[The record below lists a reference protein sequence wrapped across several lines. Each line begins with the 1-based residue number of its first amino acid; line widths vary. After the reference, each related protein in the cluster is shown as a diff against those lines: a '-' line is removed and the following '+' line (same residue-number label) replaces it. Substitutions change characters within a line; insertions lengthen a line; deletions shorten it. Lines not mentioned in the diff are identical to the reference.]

1 MAEIQQ
7 FNLGQLLGQAEAIKG
22 ARRQNQLADLMAP
35 IQQQSAQLG
44 LDQARLAQTQQL
56 ARTALGILGDTP
68 EQNWTQA
75 VEFAKQ
81 RGADLTGLEQYSPQA
96 YEAVKQLAAG
106 GMGVQQGFSY
116 GGSQLVEKDGKVGYI
131 VPRYGKDGSVTTV
144 FAEAGDG
151 FNVLGTGGVSARD
164 RSQLDIETEEEK
176 ARRKAAVEAEMAQQ
190 VELQKVLGREGAQRY
205 TELQKAA
212 QSASEFLPRLED
224 LKRLAATVETGAT
237 AEIRMLAKR
246 ALGLDS
252 ANMEELNAKLG
263 ELAQDILNQQTG
275 TKTDFDFQN
284 AVRQSA
290 SLGKTPEANRRLIE
304 ALIERQRQAVRFG
317 DMAAQALQERGAQ
330 GILDLR
336 YVPPAQGQTTQQGA
350 ATVQTPAAPTQPGG
364 GSTRMRYN
372 PATGQLE
379 PAQ

>member
-1 MAEIQQ
+1 MTEIQQ
-7 FNLGQLLGQAEAIKG
+7 FNLGQLLGQAEAIRG
-22 ARRQNQLADLMAP
+22 ARRQNQLAELMAP
-35 IQQQSAQLG
+35 IQQQSAQIG
-44 LDQARLAQTQQL
+44 LQQARLGQTQQL
-56 ARTALGILGDTP
+56 ARTALGILGDAP
-68 EQNWTQA
+68 EQNWPMA
-75 VEFAKQ
+75 IEFARQ

-96 YEAVKQLAAG
+96 FEAVKQLAAG
-106 GMGVQQGFSY
+106 GIAGQQGFSY
-116 GGSQLVEKDGKVGYI
+116 GGSQLVEKDGKIGYI

-151 FNVLGTGGVSARD
+151 FKVLGSGGVSARE
-164 RSQLDIETEEEK
+164 RSELDIQTEEEK
-176 ARRKAAVEAEMAQQ
+176 ARRKAAVETDTAQQ
-190 VELQKVLGREGAQRY
+190 VELQKVLGREAAQRY
-205 TELQKAA
+205 SELQKAA

-224 LKRLAATVETGAT
+224 LQRLAAKVETGAT

-304 ALIERQRQAVRFG
+304 ALIERQRQAIRFG
-317 DMAAQALQERGAQ
+317 DMAIEALQQRGPQ

-336 YVPPAQGQTTQQGA
+336 YVPPQQQAGNM
-350 ATVQTPAAPTQPGG
+350 TPEQAREAGW
-364 GSTRMRYN
+364 
-372 PATGQLE
+372 QLMTDANGNMAYVGPNNQIVE
-379 PAQ
+379 VR

>member
-22 ARRQNQLADLMAP
+22 ARRQNQLAEMLQPLQMEEAELSLANARSDRT
-35 IQQQSAQLG
+35 S
-44 LDQARLAQTQQL
+44 RLAGGAIALMGSDWTNPEAWARGVTWAEQQGADVTPFKDGPSVEKYKLIQQL
-56 ARTALGILGDTP
+56 ASGG
-68 EQNWTQA
+68 
-75 VEFAKQ
+75 
-81 RGADLTGLEQYSPQA
+81 TG
-96 YEAVKQLAAG
+96 G
-106 GMGVQQGFSY
+106 QQGFSY
-116 GGSQLVEKDGKVGYI
+116 GGSQLVERDGKIGYI

-151 FNVLGTGGVSARD
+151 FNVLGSGGVSARE
-164 RSQLDIETEEEK
+164 RSQLDIQTEEEK
-176 ARRKAAVEAEMAQQ
+176 ARRKAAVETDTAQQ

-224 LKRLAATVETGAT
+224 LQRLAATVETGAT
-237 AEIRMLAKR
+237 AEISMLAKR
-246 ALGLDS
+246 ALGIDT

-290 SLGKTPEANRRLIE
+290 SIGKTPEANRRLIE

-336 YVPPAQGQTTQQGA
+336 YVPPSQGQQPQQGA
-350 ATVQTPAAPTQPGG
+350 TTAPAPTAPQG
-364 GSTRMRYN
+364 GSQRMRFN
-372 PATGQLE
+372 PATGRLE
-379 PAQ
+379 PSR